1 MLRKGLLTLSVLA
14 LIGAAGCSG
23 VRQSSTDFAAHGECF
38 RILGFAIP
46 GDDMQMA
53 RDQVPAGANVVTVSS
68 TAADWTS
75 FWGFF
80 GNLMGF
86 HYTGIS
92 GTK

>member
-14 LIGAAGCSG
+14 LIGAAGCAG
-23 VRQSSTDFAAHGECF
+23 VRQTNTDFAAHGECF

>member
-1 MLRKGLLTLSVLA
+1 MLRKGLLTLSLVA

-23 VRQSSTDFAAHGECF
+23 VRQTSTDFAAHGECF

-46 GDDMQMA
+46 ADDMQMA
-53 RDQVPAGANVVTVSS
+53 RDKVPAGANVVTVAS

-80 GNLMGF
+80 GNLFGF
-86 HYTGIS
+86 HWTSIS